1 MAVTVWRESKM
12 RGKYPINTHTH
23 THTNKDRVCGRE
35 REIVKSAAA
44 NDSIDPPRY
53 MFDLFYLWD
62 PDTLVLELRMLGLR
76 RKVVFTVF

>member
-12 RGKYPINTHTH
+12 RGKYPINTQTH
-23 THTNKDRVCGRE
+23 THKQDRVRGRE

>member
-12 RGKYPINTHTH
+12 RGKYPINTQTH
-23 THTNKDRVCGRE
+23 THKQDTVRGRE